1 MTIKTFRNRQ
11 TGQEALCSMVMSFL
25 MLLNGL
31 VSAYILRDGVEDR
44 GSDAYGPPKII
55 APTGTTVNAE
65 LGKSL
70 KLTCKAITGYPD
82 KFSTIIYWLANQ
94 EFIEDVFEN
103 SRVKEG
109 QEIFVTENGKTL
121 IQKYLEFT
129 EVRPGDFK
137 TNFTCAVLNP
147 TGSSV
152 KTITLEMQVGGL
164 ITSKQRGRRSKVQ

>member
-1 MTIKTFRNRQ
+1 
-11 TGQEALCSMVMSFL
+11 MVMSFL

-31 VSAYILRDGVEDR
+31 VSAYILRDRVEDP

-70 KLTCKAITGYPD
+70 KLTCQAITGYPD

-109 QEIFVTENGKTL
+109 QEIRDASWRFNYKQTTWEKK
-121 IQKYLEFT
+121 Q
-129 EVRPGDFK
+129 
-137 TNFTCAVLNP
+137 
-147 TGSSV
+147 SSM
-152 KTITLEMQVGGL
+152 MQAL
-164 ITSKQRGRRSKVQ
+164 TQRLYFALL

>member
-1 MTIKTFRNRQ
+1 
-11 TGQEALCSMVMSFL
+11 

-31 VSAYILRDGVEDR
+31 VSAYILRDGVQDP
-44 GSDAYGPPKII
+44 GSDAFGPPKII
-55 APTGTTVNAE
+55 VPTGTTVKAE

-70 KLTCKAITGYPD
+70 KLTCQAITCYTD
-82 KFSTIIYWLANQ
+82 KFSTIIYWLANH

-109 QEIFVTENGKTL
+109 QEIFMTENGKTL

-129 EVRPGDFK
+129 KVTPGDFK

-152 KTITLEMQVGGL
+152 KTITLGQSWKGKPEEDYLPELFVEMGCLQL
-164 ITSKQRGRRSKVQ
+164 SY